1 MVNEEALCIAVSIL
15 AAALSTAGTGLFVVG
30 IEKDNDVLQDIGVGL
45 ETLAIILAVWGCIVV
60 LNSSCIACIAAI

>member
-45 ETLAIILAVWGCIVV
+45 ETLAIILAVWGA
-60 LNSSCIACIAAI
+60 LSCLSQQLVCACKV

>member
-15 AAALSTAGTGLFVVG
+15 AAALSTAGTGRFVVG

-45 ETLAIILAVWGCIVV
+45 ETLAIILAVWGA
-60 LNSSCIACIAAI
+60 LSCLTLLASRA

>member
-45 ETLAIILAVWGCIVV
+45 ETLAIILAV
-60 LNSSCIACIAAI
+60 

>member
-45 ETLAIILAVWGCIVV
+45 ETLAINLAVWGA
-60 LNSSCIACIAAI
+60 LSCLTLLASRA

>member
-45 ETLAIILAVWGCIVV
+45 ETLAIILAVWGA
-60 LNSSCIACIAAI
+60 SRSWASEPGG

>member
-30 IEKDNDVLQDIGVGL
+30 IEKDNDVLQTLGSDL
-45 ETLAIILAVWGCIVV
+45 KRLAIILAVGGALVV

>member
-45 ETLAIILAVWGCIVV
+45 ETLAIILAVWG
-60 LNSSCIACIAAI
+60 ACRGWKNWTRTVPGS

>member
-30 IEKDNDVLQDIGVGL
+30 IEKDNDVLQ
-45 ETLAIILAVWGCIVV
+45 TLGSDLKRWQ
-60 LNSSCIACIAAI
+60 LF

>member
-45 ETLAIILAVWGCIVV
+45 ETLAFILAVWGA
-60 LNSSCIACIAAI
+60 LSCLTLLASRA